1 MNDGPFDPSLSTY
14 VHFGQFRSSSFHFG
28 PFDSVWS
35 VHLVQFGTLQSILM
49 HLRMEKDVS
58 PKKKK
63 NIVKRW
69 VWVEIIYSKSEF
81 IKKYK
86 WQNVILLFL
95 IV

>member
-35 VHLVQFGTLQSILM
+35 QSVHLVQFGTLQSILM
-49 HLRMEKDVS
+49 HLKMEKDVS

-63 NIVKRW
+63 KNLEKDEFELKLSILNLNLLRNINDKM
-69 VWVEIIYSKSEF
+69 
-81 IKKYK
+81 
-86 WQNVILLFL
+86 
-95 IV
+95 

>member
-1 MNDGPFDPSLSTY
+1 MNDSPFDPSLSTY

-35 VHLVQFGTLQSILM
+35 QSVHLVQFGALQSILM

-63 NIVKRW
+63 MEKDEFELKLSILNLNLLRNINDKM
-69 VWVEIIYSKSEF
+69 
-81 IKKYK
+81 
-86 WQNVILLFL
+86 
-95 IV
+95 